1 MQNVI
6 PISTAVTAPHHAAVQ
21 TAPAAPVKLVSCK
34 VVIKMPDGS
43 RGEHEGLY
51 PHACD
56 ALDRA
61 LELFPEAKVI
71 WVAVARGRRATA

>member
-6 PISTAVTAPHHAAVQ
+6 PISATAAALHLTGQ
-21 TAPAAPVKLVSCK
+21 PTPAAPVKLVSCK

-71 WVAVARGRRATA
+71 WVAVARGRRAQQ

>member
-6 PISTAVTAPHHAAVQ
+6 PISATAAALHLTGQ
-21 TAPAAPVKLVSCK
+21 PAPAAPVKLVSCK

-71 WVAVARGRRATA
+71 WVAVARGRRAQQ